1 MNFSRIAIALLIAAG
16 AIAHAAQHKKV
27 SAKPATAK
35 SAPAK
40 PAPSAF
46 QQEQAMSP
54 ADRIKRWKPIV
65 AKASHRVGVP
75 VAWINAVMRVESG
88 GRTMLTETQKMVS
101 PKGAIGLMQVM
112 PATYAEM
119 RSQYA
124 LGPDP
129 FNTKDNINAGAA
141 YLKWL
146 RGKYGYPAMFAA
158 YNAGPGQVDDLL
170 ASGKPLP
177 AETRT
182 YVARVGAI
190 LNDGDGTRI
199 DAAKLTR
206 PDGTDVLV
214 DPLAVT
220 AIRAPLQDEYPEGV
234 QAVLSLGRMTQAGR
248 EPVATVTAAIRVRGG
263 KV

>member
-1 MNFSRIAIALLIAAG
+1 
-16 AIAHAAQHKKV
+16 
-27 SAKPATAK
+27 
-35 SAPAK
+35 
-40 PAPSAF
+40 
-46 QQEQAMSP
+46 MSP
-54 ADRIKRWKPIV
+54 TQRITRWTPIV

-88 GRTMLTETQKMVS
+88 GRTMLTETQPMVS
-101 PKGAIGLMQVM
+101 NKGAIGLMQVM
-112 PATYAEM
+112 PATYSEM
-119 RSQYA
+119 RSQYG
-124 LGPDP
+124 LGADP
-129 FNTKDNINAGAA
+129 FNAKDNINAGAA

-170 ASGKPLP
+170 EKGKPLP

-190 LNDGDGTRI
+190 LGDGDGTKI

-214 DPLAVT
+214 DPLAVS
-220 AIRAPLQDEYPEGV
+220 AIRAPLVDEYPDTV
-234 QAVLSLGRMTQAGR
+234 QAVLTLGHMTQAVR
-248 EPVATVTAAIRVRGG
+248 ETVPAVTAAIRIRGG